1 MQHQTATAEPPGGDA
16 ARRQGLAAPRRWGL
30 KPGPPPRSP
39 HTPLALGCQSAGSGT
54 SAGVAG
60 AARRPR
66 AASWTCT
73 RSPSD
78 PRLRRL
84 KVRPCHV
91 TLETSAKRSSFA
103 MSSTACGKPAGGLS
117 PAARRTAGPPR
128 RRARIDLLIPR
139 VSNPGG
145 ARGNPG
151 GGSGHA
157 GSRGPPPPAPSP
169 AVAGRPPA
177 RGEGRG
183 LPCADGTA
191 LSSPCPCAAA
201 GKAAGDG
208 ADLRVRR
215 RRGAVGMRA
224 PPEGGPVP
232 AAPLP
237 PGSCGPRGWRG
248 GAQPRPSAAAALMA
262 PAAGRWGPGGAHT
275 AWAPWATEGV
285 RPVAGDGRRNHG
297 NTTAGRAEAKLPCRP
312 PLPRFN
318 GAGCCVLVER
328 AVHGLDSTPAQRPEF
343 WQRRRPNRRRPNR
356 KRPDRKRPA
365 RIRLVLLTLR
375 LECRRQN
382 SGALCRGLWSTAA
395 GALRRGLWAL
405 CRGL

>member
-1 MQHQTATAEPPGGDA
+1 MPAGRGLPRAPTALGSPVPADAPRGAGAAAATPAAAAGPRRGLREAWAADLARRAPPGDGPV
-16 ARRQGLAAPRRWGL
+16 AAPANARAA
-30 KPGPPPRSP
+30 PGKRAGPVAACAISHAAPGGRKDRGPAAAGHCPAGAAGFGAPPPRCCPAPRPGCSEALGLEACPPWSP
-39 HTPLALGCQSAGSGT
+39 NHTPLALGSQSAGSGT

-78 PRLRRL
+78 TRLRRL

-215 RRGAVGMRA
+215 RRGAVGMRVL
-224 PPEGGPVP
+224 PEGGPRSLLSSHRYGGGV
-232 AAPLP
+232 ALWH
-237 PGSCGPRGWRG
+237 GS
-248 GAQPRPSAAAALMA
+248 
-262 PAAGRWGPGGAHT
+262 
-275 AWAPWATEGV
+275 AW
-285 RPVAGDGRRNHG
+285 
-297 NTTAGRAEAKLPCRP
+297 
-312 PLPRFN
+312 
-318 GAGCCVLVER
+318 
-328 AVHGLDSTPAQRPEF
+328 
-343 WQRRRPNRRRPNR
+343 
-356 KRPDRKRPA
+356 
-365 RIRLVLLTLR
+365 RLVQQAEKRRSCLR
-375 LECRRQN
+375 
-382 SGALCRGLWSTAA
+382 S
-395 GALRRGLWAL
+395 
-405 CRGL
+405 